1 MIIKMIEYIQRGRI
15 CAEHF
20 EFRGEIMRKFL
31 VVVDMQNDFISG
43 ALGTKEAQAIV
54 ENVKNKIRGFDGEVL
69 FTRDT
74 HYENYLETQEGK
86 NLPVKHC
93 IKDTWGWEIEK
104 SIDELRDG
112 MAINKVTFGSSSLFN
127 MLESEN
133 ARAKIDEITF
143 VGLCT
148 DICVISNAI
157 GIKAFLPEV
166 KVIVDSSCCAGV
178 TPKSHENALD
188 AMKMCQID
196 IL

>member
-1 MIIKMIEYIQRGRI
+1 
-15 CAEHF
+15 
-20 EFRGEIMRKFL
+20 MRKFL

-86 NLPVKHC
+86 NLPIKHC

-143 VGLCT
+143 E
-148 DICVISNAI
+148 DNSA
-157 GIKAFLPEV
+157 GIKHYHCMDT
-166 KVIVDSSCCAGV
+166 VIA
-178 TPKSHENALD
+178 KRR
-188 AMKMCQID
+188 CQSTYKFEFDVNGTYYCKKQNYAKYGYDMMVNGSDYNLI
-196 IL
+196 IRKNRKNCS

>member
-1 MIIKMIEYIQRGRI
+1 
-15 CAEHF
+15 
-20 EFRGEIMRKFL
+20 MRKFL

-188 AMKMCQID
+188 AMKMCQIL
-196 IL
+196 IV